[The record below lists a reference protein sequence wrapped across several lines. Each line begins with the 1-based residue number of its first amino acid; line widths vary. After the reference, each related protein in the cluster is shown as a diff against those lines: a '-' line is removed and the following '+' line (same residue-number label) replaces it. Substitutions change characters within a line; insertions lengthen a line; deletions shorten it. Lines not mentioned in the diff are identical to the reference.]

1 MNIEI
6 THSSSGSVNENDVM
20 LATAANAV
28 VVGFQTVIEQGA
40 IRQSRT
46 NDIVIKNYDIVY
58 EMVDE
63 LTEMILKN
71 RKSQTSE
78 NTLGFAEVLDTFSL
92 GKTKIVGGFKVV
104 EGLVKRNSLIKVTR
118 NEKVIFQG

>member
-1 MNIEI
+1 
-6 THSSSGSVNENDVM
+6 
-20 LATAANAV
+20 
-28 VVGFQTVIEQGA
+28 
-40 IRQSRT
+40 
-46 NDIVIKNYDIVY
+46 
-58 EMVDE
+58 MVDE

-118 NEKVIFQG
+118 NEKVIFQGSISSLRHLKENVREIKSGMEGGLTLDGFNEFEVNDILECFEIVTS

>member
-1 MNIEI
+1 M
-6 THSSSGSVNENDVM
+6 
-20 LATAANAV
+20 
-28 VVGFQTVIEQGA
+28 
-40 IRQSRT
+40 SRT

-104 EGLVKRNSLIKVTR
+104 EGLVKGR
-118 NEKVIFQG
+118 